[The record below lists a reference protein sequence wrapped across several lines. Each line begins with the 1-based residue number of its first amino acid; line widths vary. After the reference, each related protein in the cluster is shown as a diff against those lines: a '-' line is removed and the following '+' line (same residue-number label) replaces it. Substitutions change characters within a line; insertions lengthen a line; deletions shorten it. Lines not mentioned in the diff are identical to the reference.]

1 MSSRLRSTVIV
12 PVLEASA
19 AVDRWRE
26 QTCNDKPSIG
36 VPAHITLIF
45 PFVPATR
52 LDQQTVG
59 SLEEIIR
66 ETAPFEFELRDAAR
80 FPTTL
85 FLVPDPSAA
94 FARLTEAIVRQFPD
108 YPPYGGAFDTIVP
121 HLTVAQ
127 GNDLCWTRPKR
138 TFDASCRSRRQR
150 ERPCFSKRSKPTGDA
165 GRFGRG
171 CHSQAVPPSRCLH
184 AELDAYAGS
193 VRTSPAWRLVRSPT
207 CSAQVRGGSST
218 WATSA

>member
-59 SLEEIIR
+59 SLEQIIR

-127 GNDLCWTRPKR
+127 GNDLVLDEAEADVRRILPITSTAREALLLEEVEADWGRWEVRARLPFAGCPTVALP
-138 TFDASCRSRRQR
+138 ACR
-150 ERPCFSKRSKPTGDA
+150 A
-165 GRFGRG
+165 
-171 CHSQAVPPSRCLH
+171 
-184 AELDAYAGS
+184 
-193 VRTSPAWRLVRSPT
+193 
-207 CSAQVRGGSST
+207 
-218 WATSA
+218 